1 MLKNLRQFKEDAP
14 ANSMGAAGING
25 ATPSVGGIAG
35 FDPILGTAR
44 RKPITFKQMRS
55 KLKSK

>member
-1 MLKNLRQFKEDAP
+1 MLKNLKQFKEDAP
-14 ANSMGAAGING
+14 ANSMGAGIG
-25 ATPSVGGIAG
+25 GVGPSVGGIAG